1 MAGVYGEIDSR
12 ADYHRV
18 LREAADIARRILA
31 QSPGY
36 SVMQRIDKEL
46 DAMNRWTEGGRDPSA
61 SERTSIDVGLI
72 AVRELEGAT
81 GEAAELADKLSPLNN
96 YFEDW
101 PTDEQ
106 AANATDDDFFDEE

>member
-12 ADYHRV
+12 VDYHRV

-31 QSPGY
+31 RNPGD
-36 SVMQRIDKEL
+36 STMQRIDKEL
-46 DAMNRWTEGGRDPSA
+46 DAMRWWTQGGRDPSA

-72 AVRELEGAT
+72 AVRELAEAT
-81 GEAAELADKLSPLNN
+81 GEVAELADKLSSLNN